1 MEEHKKRWLLLEIL
15 VSPPCYPQKTSF
27 FAQLWEWTVPGLWTR
42 LGHLLHLLLHNSF
55 SSENMSGYTEEGIIA
70 RTEMS
75 PGSVKANSHT
85 KSFKML
91 PVWNFSAWPKEVK
104 PRISRIKP
112 RNGKMRNYF
121 KSLWGSRIYSHK
133 KQWVKHYIFH
143 GEQLS
148 PVLVLGQHLWR
159 RFAKLWSVKCEHHDI
174 HSIQ

>member
-1 MEEHKKRWLLLEIL
+1 MLSVDCKLLNWMELGICKWKNIKNGDYFWKSWSALHVTHKKPLSLP
-15 VSPPCYPQKTSF
+15 SCGNGPCQGFGHGLATCCICFCTIHSAQKTS
-27 FAQLWEWTVPGLWTR
+27 
-42 LGHLLHLLLHNSF
+42 
-55 SSENMSGYTEEGIIA
+55 GYTEGIIA

-133 KQWVKHYIFH
+133 KQWVKHYIYA
-143 GEQLS
+143 
-148 PVLVLGQHLWR
+148 PMT
-159 RFAKLWSVKCEHHDI
+159 KIC
-174 HSIQ
+174 